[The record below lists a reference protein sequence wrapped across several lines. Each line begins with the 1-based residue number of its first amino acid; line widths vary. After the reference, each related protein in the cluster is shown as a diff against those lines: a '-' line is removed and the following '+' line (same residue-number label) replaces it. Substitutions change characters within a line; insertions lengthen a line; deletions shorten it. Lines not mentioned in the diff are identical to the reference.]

1 MILAVAAAAVSGALT
16 WSLLEYVI
24 HRFLGHGRAAKKNP
38 FGVEHTAHH
47 SRGHY
52 FAPTWKKALAAALF
66 MALVAPLAVLV
77 MGLELGLAYAV
88 GLVGFYCAYE
98 VLHRRL
104 HVSEGVG
111 PFGRWARRHH
121 FYHHFHDPSV
131 NHGVTSPLWDV
142 VFGTRKVVR
151 EAVLVP
157 EKLAMPWLVDPASG
171 AVHAH
176 LAGRFALRGSR
187 R

>member
-1 MILAVAAAAVSGALT
+1 MILSVAVSALLGALT

-66 MALVAPLAVLV
+66 MALVAPIAILV
-77 MGLELGLAYAV
+77 AGLELGLAYAV
-88 GLVGFYCAYE
+88 GLVGFYGAYE

-121 FYHHFHDPSV
+121 FYHHFHDPAV
-131 NHGVTSPLWDV
+131 NHGVTSPLWDM

-157 EKLAMPWLVDPASG
+157 EKLAMPWLVDRASG

-176 LAGRFALRGSR
+176 LAGRFALRGQR

>member
-1 MILAVAAAAVSGALT
+1 MILAMTLAALAGALT

-52 FAPTWKKALAAALF
+52 FAPTSKKVLAAGLF

-77 MGLELGLAYAV
+77 AGLELGLAYAV
-88 GLVGFYCAYE
+88 GLVGFYGAYE

-104 HVSEGVG
+104 HVSEGIG

-131 NHGVTSPLWDV
+131 NHGVTSPLWDW

-151 EAVLVP
+151 AAVVVP
-157 EKLAMPWLVDPASG
+157 EKLAMPWLVDPRSNE
-171 AVHAH
+171 VWPH
-176 LAGRFALRGSR
+176 LAGRFALKAR
-187 R
+187 RR